1 VAQQTRCHPAAN
13 AHNVQIEGR
22 PDIVIDLSQ
31 PGQLDT
37 LKDKPFNIKEGTTF
51 RMSVRFKVQHQILS
65 GMKYLQVVKR
75 MGISSKTQEMIVRR
89 FRSGHTERSADV
101 DQGSYSPNT
110 KDKPSY
116 EKKCRCF
123 LPLWRGG

>member
-1 VAQQTRCHPAAN
+1 LAARRWCLAAN
-13 AHNVQIEGR
+13 TGNQIEGR

-31 PGQLDT
+31 PGQLET

-89 FRSGHTERSADV
+89 QPHGDE
-101 DQGSYSPNT
+101 
-110 KDKPSY
+110 
-116 EKKCRCF
+116 C
-123 LPLWRGG
+123 

>member
-1 VAQQTRCHPAAN
+1 MAPHVSSIGALTLQTT
-13 AHNVQIEGR
+13 QIEGR

-51 RMSVRFKVQHQILS
+51 RMSVRFKVQHEVLS

-75 MGISSKTQEMIVRR
+75 MGISNKTQEMIVRV
-89 FRSGHTERSADV
+89 SAPTREAVLTTV
-101 DQGSYSPNT
+101 D
-110 KDKPSY
+110 
-116 EKKCRCF
+116 
-123 LPLWRGG
+123 